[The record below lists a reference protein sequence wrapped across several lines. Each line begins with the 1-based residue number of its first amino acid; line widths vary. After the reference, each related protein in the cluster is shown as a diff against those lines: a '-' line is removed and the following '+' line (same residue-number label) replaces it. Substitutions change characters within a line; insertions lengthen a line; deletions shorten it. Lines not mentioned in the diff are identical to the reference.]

1 MKKLAI
7 IATTLGFLSPL
18 FFSGTAQA
26 QSLASKRVCLQSGK
40 YVVFAQ
46 QPVFFGAWNV
56 QGLLNYWLPPELRK
70 PGGDILPGQGITNTE
85 LSHEHIFF
93 CDSGEIVDNIGFGPE
108 GRFKYSKNSLNSGK
122 EPNGGNVNNFVPIDR
137 EKYNPNI
144 VRLVVSEF
152 RRILPDRC
160 VLQPRDGK
168 YELIGN
174 NCQNFTA
181 KIREEYWR
189 KMFVGTWRG
198 NGYTCER
205 GGLTEEVQISVSG
218 NSLVAK
224 KITGDNC
231 VPAGNITFQGT
242 IPQSVSKGS
251 SFSVTFKTGW
261 PDRPACCSA
270 ENQVSIV
277 DANTFTAWGIRFTRI
292 D

>member
-46 QPVFFGAWNV
+46 HPLLFGAWNV
-56 QGLLNYWLPPELRK
+56 QGLLNYWLPPELRR
-70 PGGDILPGQGITNTE
+70 PGGDILPGQDITNTE

-93 CDSGEIVDNIGFGPE
+93 CDNGEIVDNIGFGPD
-108 GRFKYSKNSLNSGK
+108 GRFQYSKKSLDSGK
-122 EPNGGNVNNFVPIDR
+122 EPNGSNVDNFVPIDR
-137 EKYNPNI
+137 NEKYNSNI
-144 VRLVVSEF
+144 VRLVLTDSPA
-152 RRILPDRC
+152 ILPDRC
-160 VLQPRDGK
+160 VLEGDGK
-168 YELIGN
+168 YLGIGH

-270 ENQVSIV
+270 ENKLSIV